1 MRDFACRKALEI
13 GLFYAEWKTLSRWRC
28 NRGRSA
34 MSHAGWGDVWNLAL
48 TVVRAQTVPIQILIG
63 LSAAFV
69 AVMALEGLRASF
81 MPGYRAQPHHPYVR
95 STAASAPPAPK
106 VKASAVETTSL
117 MTPVPFRP
125 RQRSNHI
132 PKRMK
137 LHVSRHSAARPTI
150 RRVSS
155 GAFTNSFLQTL
166 EQNPASTPAFTEDAA
181 PFSPL
186 PPIVQQTEV

>member
-1 MRDFACRKALEI
+1 M
-13 GLFYAEWKTLSRWRC
+13 
-28 NRGRSA
+28 
-34 MSHAGWGDVWNLAL
+34 M
-48 TVVRAQTVPIQILIG
+48 
-63 LSAAFV
+63 
-69 AVMALEGLRASF
+69 
-81 MPGYRAQPHHPYVR
+81 
-95 STAASAPPAPK
+95 
-106 VKASAVETTSL
+106 
-117 MTPVPFRP
+117 PVPFRP

-137 LHVSRHSAARPTI
+137 LHVSRHSAARSTI